1 MLRTMICLLL
11 AAGLALLTPPALGD
25 PPPAEI
31 SDAGEHLE
39 MRIPGASDI
48 SVIANGRGRWV
59 IAAVIDGQAVL
70 FHLSAGDAPEPGP
83 GPGPGPDPET
93 PELTRQA
100 AQWLDLVDPEARD
113 LRDELASAFRATANR
128 IDAGELKTPAQII
141 EASAEANRQAVG
153 DRRNAWLPWFEQLR
167 DTLNALAESGDLSTP
182 AEHAKAFR
190 ELADGLDGPATAAND

>member
-1 MLRTMICLLL
+1 MLRTISYLLL
-11 AAGLALLTPPALGD
+11 VLALSAAAAAAQAETPPLD
-25 PPPAEI
+25 I
-31 SDAGEHLE
+31 SDAGERLE
-39 MRIPGASDI
+39 LRIAGATDL

-113 LRDELASAFRATANR
+113 LRDDLASAFRATANR

-153 DRRNAWLPWFEQLR
+153 DQRNAWLPWFEQLR
-167 DTLNALAESGDLSTP
+167 DTLNAGDLSTP
-182 AEHAKAFR
+182 AEHAQAFR
-190 ELADGLDGPATAAND
+190 ELADGLAGMNPRTNH